1 MTFKSLDTKIRAFE
15 DGASASGKIVTDRAD
30 LASKLDAPGDLLII
44 IDALPDPETF
54 VAMASAMPDI
64 PPLSDV
70 LRAFLPDAADFAEF
84 VTTTP
89 DGNLDVLAAL
99 AADGCDPAPD
109 KLKRLATEFAGTP
122 QPKEMLDEGGLG
134 NHPAAMAAMVGAMDV
149 GAFKNVCD
157 KFDSDINRMAALM
170 GAFRSHD
177 TGISDANLVKKLKDP
192 SLDQIETLNVAAK
205 APTVG
210 GGCWER
216 QHP

>member
-1 MTFKSLDTKIRAFE
+1 MTLKNLDTKIRAFV
-15 DGASASGKIVTDRAD
+15 DGASASGKTVADRAD

-109 KLKRLATEFAGTP
+109 KLKLLATEFAGTP
-122 QPKEMLDEGGLG
+122 QLKEMLDEGGLG

-149 GAFKNVCD
+149 GAFKNVCE
-157 KFDSDINRMAALM
+157 KFDGDINRMTALM

-177 TGISDANLVKKLKDP
+177 TGISDANLVKKLKYP
-192 SLDQIETLNVAAK
+192 FLDQIETLNVAAK